1 MEHPLTVDEIQALAG
16 VVAGAWE
23 AGAIRSPEQGA
34 LVLNAC
40 EKLKGEYVR
49 LRNGGAETPAPVD
62 EGAEQAA

>member
-1 MEHPLTVDEIQALAG
+1 MEHPLTENEIQALAS

-40 EKLKGEYVR
+40 EKLKGEFLR
-49 LRNGGAETPAPVD
+49 LRNGGAEVESPAED
-62 EGAEQAA
+62 AEQAA